1 MVVQWLGV
9 RLSLL
14 WIPGVQ
20 SLVEELGS
28 RKLYSVAKNLKK
40 KKIFKIERYQKNDAI
55 EVQKKPEG
63 LEGLSGGNRV
73 FNR

>member
-40 KKIFKIERYQKNDAI
+40 KKIF
-55 EVQKKPEG
+55 
-63 LEGLSGGNRV
+63 
-73 FNR
+73 